1 MLPMKTL
8 WNVLKAIALVL
19 VLNAC
24 EIGED
29 EVNYHFV
36 TLQVVDVDMPEEF
49 RLSETYLV
57 EVTVLETNG
66 CTEFEGFNITSEGT
80 TTRQVVAIGTE
91 QVEVDCAEIVTEARA
106 SFEFT
111 CLYSETYV
119 FRFWTGE
126 NEMGEPQFLE
136 IEVPVVP

>member
-1 MLPMKTL
+1 MLPMRTL
-8 WNVLKAIALVL
+8 WKVLKAIALVL
-19 VLNAC
+19 VLNGC

-36 TLQVVDVDMPEEF
+36 TLQVVDVDMPEAF
-49 RLSETYLV
+49 RLSETYQV

-66 CTEFEGFNITSEGT
+66 CTEFEGFNITSEDT
-80 TTRQVVAIGTE
+80 ATRQVVAIGTE
-91 QVEVDCAEIVTEARA
+91 QTEVACAEIVTEARA

-111 CLYSETYV
+111 CLYPETYV

-126 NEMGEPQFLE
+126 DELGEPQFLE

>member
-1 MLPMKTL
+1 MLPMRTL
-8 WNVLKAIALVL
+8 WKVLKAIALVL
-19 VLNAC
+19 VLNGC

-36 TLQVVDVDMPEEF
+36 TLQVVDVDMPEAF
-49 RLSETYLV
+49 RLSETYQV

-66 CTEFEGFNITSEGT
+66 CTEFEGFNITSEDT

-91 QVEVDCAEIVTEARA
+91 QTEVACAEIVTEARA

-111 CLYSETYV
+111 CLYPETYV

-126 NEMGEPQFLE
+126 DELGEPQFLE